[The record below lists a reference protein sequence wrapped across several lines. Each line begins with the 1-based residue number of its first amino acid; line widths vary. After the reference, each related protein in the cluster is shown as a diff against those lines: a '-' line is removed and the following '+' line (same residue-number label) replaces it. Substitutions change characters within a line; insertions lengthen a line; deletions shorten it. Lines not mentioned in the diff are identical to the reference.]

1 MEIKNNDQPSSISK
15 ENNLTDSTYQETEAN
30 ETSSFSF
37 SQLGRDAA
45 KQAAK
50 SASWF
55 TIVLITFSLIN
66 IVFLAFSF
74 IGTGNPKTLYGI
86 LTFLI
91 GLIIIPFSITSVYR
105 YIIID
110 AVSVVYKYL
119 TPFFKKICVKV
130 INIAVDSGNKL
141 TKRDIEQKLNVGS
154 LMLEIYGKKAPKYV
168 QKGLLFILGKIPF
181 NTFLVNM
188 QQELSEKKDNRRLS
202 EILYKQLDD
211 HLTNSVF
218 GENSMK
224 WFPWLILL
232 NLLAQVAVIYYLR

>member
-1 MEIKNNDQPSSISK
+1 MEIKNNDQLSDASK
-15 ENNLTDSTYQETEAN
+15 ENNLTDPTFQEADSN

-37 SQLGRDAA
+37 SQLGKDAT

-55 TIVLITFSLIN
+55 TVILITFSLIN
-66 IVFLAFSF
+66 IIFLAFSF
-74 IGTGNPKTLYGI
+74 TGAGNPKTLYGI

-91 GLIIIPFSITSVYR
+91 GLIVISFAITSVYR

-119 TPFFKKICVKV
+119 TPFFRKICVNV
-130 INIAVDSGNKL
+130 INIAVDSGNRL
-141 TKRDIEQKLNVGS
+141 TKKDIEQKLNVGS

-202 EILYKQLDD
+202 EILYKQLND

-232 NLLAQVAVIYYLR
+232 NLLAQLATVYYLR